1 VAAKQ
6 SKNRA
11 TLYGH
16 SNCTKYSFHKKICYS
31 SLEKRFD
38 VQQSLDTI
46 YYNINVKMATSRPTF
61 LTITAQALY
70 SDQLKTSHNEFES
83 LQQTVKDNLDDISVY
98 FARILK
104 HTARAK
110 VDMAN
115 ADEDWRNHYLETL
128 QTDIEKL
135 RRLSY
140 ELGRVHTTHPY
151 CAGCNDPAGFQPNQ
165 MAHTC
170 GHEDSD
176 SDEED

>member
-1 VAAKQ
+1 MDILTVL
-6 SKNRA
+6 N
-11 TLYGH
+11 TH
-16 SNCTKYSFHKKICYS
+16 SIRKSVIHRWKKG
-31 SLEKRFD
+31 LT
-38 VQQSLDTI
+38 QQSLDTI

-83 LQQTVKDNLDDISVY
+83 LQQTVKDNMDDISVY

-170 GHEDSD
+170 RHEDSD